1 MHSKLKSPTNTV
13 ELFNKKT
20 TVKLHIVNLHYRAK
34 KNCFALIL

>member
-1 MHSKLKSPTNTV
+1 MHSKLKSPTDTV
-13 ELFNKKT
+13 ELLIKT